1 MIFYLILNILFNS
14 LELHKTSFKGLFLYT
29 WNGETIS
36 QVQIGVPLGW
46 NILVYLLL
54 WYFAC
59 QAVLRSELLII
70 GISPRKAP
78 FYHCIDN
85 SVIYILYLISELLRI
100 DLNGFGTAFHLNVI
114 GMKFWFLEV
123 PLLKIVMLRNKG
135 EYIFLVFL
143 LSSIWR
149 CRWVKKSL
157 ERASQRACK
166 FKIVISSRKLA
177 RLYGCRV
184 NEMSEWT
191 KRIPENVKVYLFSS
205 TIPLSFLVTGHRFCT
220 GFAGSEY
227 CWSCLFLTFCDLS
240 NFVLCGL
247 AVTTVS
253 LIDCISEVNLFSLC
267 LCFVWYDDSFT

>member
-85 SVIYILYLISELLRI
+85 SVIYILIYIPHIGIVKNRFKWLWNSIPSKCNWNEILIS
-100 DLNGFGTAFHLNVI
+100 GSA
-114 GMKFWFLEV
+114 
-123 PLLKIVMLRNKG
+123 
-135 EYIFLVFL
+135 
-143 LSSIWR
+143 SS
-149 CRWVKKSL
+149 KNS
-157 ERASQRACK
+157 
-166 FKIVISSRKLA
+166 
-177 RLYGCRV
+177 
-184 NEMSEWT
+184 
-191 KRIPENVKVYLFSS
+191 NVK
-205 TIPLSFLVTGHRFCT
+205 
-220 GFAGSEY
+220 E
-227 CWSCLFLTFCDLS
+227 
-240 NFVLCGL
+240 
-247 AVTTVS
+247 
-253 LIDCISEVNLFSLC
+253 
-267 LCFVWYDDSFT
+267 